1 MVNLIIK
8 KTFTAN
14 HAVTLPLGP
23 EETHG
28 HNWNLEVEL
37 ETSHDKGNILFI
49 QGAVDGVITP
59 LEHFNL
65 NKLAPLQPNGA
76 TAESLAKYIFD
87 EITNTLNTDDY
98 TVKKVTLEEEKGCW
112 ASYIVR

>member
-1 MVNLIIK
+1 MISLIIK

-37 ETSHDKGNILFI
+37 ETAQAKSNILYL
-49 QGAVDGVITP
+49 QGVVDGVITP
-59 LEHFNL
+59 LEHVNL
-65 NKLAPLQPNGA
+65 NKLAPLKPHGA
-76 TAESLAKYIFD
+76 TAESLAKYIYD
-87 EITNTLNTDDY
+87 ELTNILKTDDY
-98 TVKKVTLEEEKGCW
+98 EVKQVALEEEKGCW
-112 ASYIVR
+112 ASYIAR